1 MDWSSVPS
9 WRNSGLYHL
18 TYLCV
23 VSALYLVSSQEWG
36 KKEEEKKRA
45 YLCVAAVPPSR
56 EEKTKLATIA
66 YL

>member
-1 MDWSSVPS
+1 M
-9 WRNSGLYHL
+9 
-18 TYLCV
+18 
-23 VSALYLVSSQEWG
+23 G
-36 KKEEEKKRA
+36 KKEEKEKRA